1 MKNVLCLR
9 CSIVLVLALAGCTKT
24 ESGFAGAGVGSA
36 VGAGIGYAID
46 GGAGGALAGGLMG
59 AIAGAAVGSAT
70 NKEESIEPAYQSNN
84 YERRTDSNRES
95 FKQEVRKEHYE
106 IEQEKIDFR
115 KQELEQKRLELER
128 KRLELEEKRLEKERI
143 ELELQARNSKNHK

>member
-1 MKNVLCLR
+1 MKKVAFYSFVVLG
-9 CSIVLVLALAGCTKT
+9 LVLSGCTKT
-24 ESGFAGAGVGSA
+24 ETGFAGAGVGSA

-46 GGAGGALAGGLMG
+46 GGAGGALAGGLIG
-59 AIAGAAVGSAT
+59 AIAGAAVGSST
-70 NKEESIEPAYQSNN
+70 CGEDSYEPTYQSSNN
-84 YERRTDSNRES
+84 ERRTISEHEN
-95 FKQEVRKEHYE
+95 FKQEVRREHYE

-143 ELELQARNSKNHK
+143 ELELQSRNTKSHK